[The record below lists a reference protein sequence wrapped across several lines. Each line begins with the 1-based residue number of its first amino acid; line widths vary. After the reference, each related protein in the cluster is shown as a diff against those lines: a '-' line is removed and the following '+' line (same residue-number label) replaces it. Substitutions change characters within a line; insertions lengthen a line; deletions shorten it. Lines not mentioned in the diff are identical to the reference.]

1 MQDRKKGILYILGAA
16 FGFSLMSLFVRLS
29 GDVPTY
35 EKVVFR
41 NAVAAVF
48 SFFLLLRE
56 GKGFSVEKKYSV
68 FAHSNSE
75 RSTGDGT

>member
-48 SFFLLLRE
+48 SFCAACAC
-56 GKGFSVEKKYSV
+56 FSALV
-68 FAHSNSE
+68 AQ
-75 RSTGDGT
+75 

>member
-35 EKVVFR
+35 
-41 NAVAAVF
+41 
-48 SFFLLLRE
+48 
-56 GKGFSVEKKYSV
+56 
-68 FAHSNSE
+68 
-75 RSTGDGT
+75 

>member
-35 EKVVFR
+35 EKVVEMLWQRCFL
-41 NAVAAVF
+41 F
-48 SFFLLLRE
+48 SCF
-56 GKGFSVEKKYSV
+56 
-68 FAHSNSE
+68 
-75 RSTGDGT
+75 

>member
-56 GKGFSVEKKYSV
+56 ARV
-68 FAHSNSE
+68 FLWKRKIFRFCSFE
-75 RSTGDGT
+75 Q